1 MTTQTEWKGSFYD
14 GHTIVPQTISIA
26 VTPTGL
32 TLQLASTNTKFWPY
46 SELQQTQ
53 GRYSGEEVR
62 LERGAGLGETVVIP
76 NANILLAIHQI
87 GGKEAR
93 HFHHPGT
100 RRKRVYGTIAA
111 ALAALPIIYGIFT
124 WGVPSLAGPI
134 TATIPIS
141 WETQLGQFVQQ
152 EFTDDEDICENAEM
166 VHTLE
171 ILLTKLLT
179 PMKDSP
185 YEFQVTV
192 VDSPIINAMAAPGGY
207 LIVFRGLLQD
217 TDTPEELAGVLAHEI
232 QHVML
237 RHSMRLI
244 VQHVSMAFIIAALSG
259 DASGMLSYG
268 LQAAQALQALSYSRE
283 AENQA
288 DEQGLAL
295 LQQAGINPEG
305 MMTFFEKLSQDDGG
319 TSPFRYFSTHPP
331 TTERRR
337 HLEELASDQALPYQE
352 FSFDQDWEIL
362 RNLCKEKPFVKGEA
376 SKEGLRHY
384 ASRFSN

>member
-1 MTTQTEWKGSFYD
+1 MATQTDWKGSYYD
-14 GHTIVPQTISIA
+14 GRSLVPQA
-26 VTPTGL
+26 VFITVEPTGL
-32 TLQLASTNTKFWPY
+32 TVHFTSGSAQFWPY

-62 LERGAGLGETVVIP
+62 LERGAGISETVVIP
-76 NANILLAIHQI
+76 NANFLLAIHRI
-87 GGKEAR
+87 GGKEAN

-100 RRKRVYGTIAA
+100 RRTRVYWTIAA

-134 TATIPIS
+134 TAAIPIS

-152 EFTDDEDICENAEM
+152 EFTDKEKLCEN
-166 VHTLE
+166 
-171 ILLTKLLT
+171 TKLTDTIESILGT
-179 PMKDSP
+179 LLMPMKDPP
-185 YEFQVTV
+185 YQFQVT
-192 VDSPIINAMAAPGGY
+192 IINNPTVNAMAAPGGY

-237 RHSMRLI
+237 RHGMRLI
-244 VQHVSMAFIIAALSG
+244 VQHLSMAVIIAALSG

-268 LQAAQALQALSYSRE
+268 LQAAQTLQTLSYSRE

-305 MMTFFEKLSQDDGG
+305 MMSFFEKLSHNEEEV
-319 TSPFRYFSTHPP
+319 SPFRYFSTHPP
-331 TTERRR
+331 TNERRH
-337 HLEELASDQALPYQE
+337 HLEDLASAHSIQYEVFPFE
-352 FSFDQDWEIL
+352 QDWETI
-362 RNLCKEKPFVKGEA
+362 RDLCDKQE
-376 SKEGLRHY
+376 S
-384 ASRFSN
+384 